1 MAKSNIVIK
10 NIKLTVS
17 QEELDLITDSLN
29 YYVETMETGN
39 DELSLRTIDVGRI
52 PFYKVDKG
60 LCPDMRKWH
69 IKYTRLAT
77 QLNRLNNKLTFMDK
91 LHWRGIHQQLARA
104 K

>member
-1 MAKSNIVIK
+1 MTKSDIIIK

-17 QEELDLITDSLN
+17 KDELDMIADAINSYLED
-29 YYVETMETGN
+29 METGN
-39 DELSLRTIDVGRI
+39 DDLSLRTIDAGRL

-60 LCPDMRKWH
+60 LCEHTRKWY

-77 QLNRLNNKLTFMDK
+77 QLNRLNNKVLSVND
-91 LHWRGIHQQLARA
+91 LDWRTKQQLARL

>member
-60 LCPDMRKWH
+60 LCPDMRKWY

>member
-60 LCPDMRKWH
+60 LCPDMSKWY

-77 QLNRLNNKLTFMDK
+77 QLNRLNNKLTFVDK
-91 LHWRGIHQQLARA
+91 LHWRGTHQRLPRA
-104 K
+104 T

>member
-1 MAKSNIVIK
+1 MAKSNIIIK
-10 NIKLTVS
+10 NIKLTVT
-17 QEELDLITDSLN
+17 QDELDLITDALN
-29 YYVETMETGN
+29 LYVEDMETGN
-39 DELSLRTIDVGRI
+39 DELSLQTIDVGRI

-60 LCPDMRKWH
+60 LCPDMRKWY

-91 LHWRGIHQQLARA
+91 LHWRGTHQQLARS

>member
-1 MAKSNIVIK
+1 MDKPNIIIK

-17 QEELDLITDSLN
+17 QSELDMIADAINS
-29 YYVETMETGN
+29 YIEDMETGN
-39 DELSLRTIDVGRI
+39 DDLSLRTIDVGKI
-52 PFYKVDKG
+52 TFYKVDKG
-60 LCPDMRKWH
+60 LCPDMRKWY

>member
-17 QEELDLITDSLN
+17 QEELDLITDALN
-29 YYVETMETGN
+29 SYVEDMETGN
-39 DELSLRTIDVGRI
+39 DELSLRTIDVGRV

-60 LCPDMRKWH
+60 LCPDMRKWY

-77 QLNRLNNKLTFMDK
+77 QLNRLNNKLTCMDK
-91 LHWRGIHQQLARA
+91 LHWRGTHQRLPRA

>member
-60 LCPDMRKWH
+60 LCPDMRKWY

-91 LHWRGIHQQLARA
+91 LHWRGIHQQLACE
-104 K
+104 

>member
-17 QEELDLITDSLN
+17 QEELDLITDALN
-29 YYVETMETGN
+29 LYVEDMETGN

-60 LCPDMRKWH
+60 LCPDMRKWY
-69 IKYTRLAT
+69 IKYTRLAN
-77 QLNRLNNKLTFMDK
+77 QLNRLNNKLSRVDN
-91 LHWRGIHQQLARA
+91 LPWRSTQQLARA

>member
-17 QEELDLITDSLN
+17 QEELDLITDALN
-29 YYVETMETGN
+29 LYVEDMETGN

-60 LCPDMRKWH
+60 LCPEIRKWY

-77 QLNRLNNKLTFMDK
+77 QLNRLNNKLSCMDN
-91 LHWRGIHQQLARA
+91 LPWRSTQQLARA